1 MRWST
6 ARGHTTII
14 LDMPAQLRCRSSAAP
29 PNTSA
34 GPVKAHRRSSTPE
47 IRCPLQHLARPAG
60 RKELAA
66 AACEGQDT
74 VRPSGGRACVMPREK
89 VRRGAASGEEG
100 GGRYRL
106 GLRLRRYLIVFAP
119 LTFVLDQ
126 WGRTGATL
134 SHLGICRRSKNF
146 TSSACI

>member
-1 MRWST
+1 M
-6 ARGHTTII
+6 G
-14 LDMPAQLRCRSSAAP
+14 LSSIP
-29 PNTSA
+29 
-34 GPVKAHRRSSTPE
+34 
-47 IRCPLQHLARPAG
+47 
-60 RKELAA
+60 
-66 AACEGQDT
+66 
-74 VRPSGGRACVMPREK
+74 
-89 VRRGAASGEEG
+89 
-100 GGRYRL
+100 GRYRL